1 MEKLQNALVRGRQL
15 CTQPS
20 NFAGSLAECF
30 VFDVVNFENM
40 RKSGRIV
47 SFWRCQVQELRKS
60 RGIAAFLLLSS
71 SKTEEV
77 SQNSFVS
84 KLADRQ
90 IDFRPPPA
98 TTTTTSTTTSTITA
112 TVHYTKLITLQHTA
126 TKNTKTTTLHYT
138 TLHYANCV
146 TFQYNYI
153 YSCNRNY
160 NYHYTALH
168 YTN

>member
-1 MEKLQNALVRGRQL
+1 MEKSQNALVRGRQL
-15 CTQPS
+15 CTQLS

-30 VFDVVNFENM
+30 VFDVVNFEKM

-47 SFWRCQVQELRKS
+47 SFWRCQVQKLRKS
-60 RGIAAFLLLSS
+60 RGIAAFFMLSS

-90 IDFRPPPA
+90 IDFRP
-98 TTTTTSTTTSTITA
+98 TTTTATATTTTSTITA
-112 TVHYTKLITLQHTA
+112 TLHYTKLITLQHTT

-138 TLHYANCV
+138 TLHYANCM
-146 TFQYNYI
+146 TFQYNYN

-160 NYHYTALH
+160 NYHYIALH